1 MALLSYEFMRRAFLA
16 AIFISGIAPML
27 GVFLVLRRQS
37 LMADTL
43 SHVSLAGVA
52 LGFFLNLSPNVT
64 TLLIVILAAILLEY
78 LRSMFHSYSEISV
91 AILMSGG
98 LALALVL
105 MKLSGGNSSTS
116 IQSYLFGS
124 IVTITNS
131 QVWFLGILF
140 VVIFLSFL
148 RFRRPM
154 YILTFDEAT
163 AHVDGLPVRLMSMC
177 FNILTGVAIAIMIPI
192 AGALLVSAIMVLPAA
207 TSLRVGK
214 GFNQVI
220 YLSMFIGLVGMLS
233 GLTSSFY
240 LDTPPGA
247 TITLVYIAIF
257 LLANVVRILGKLFY
271 SIFILFNHSLN
282 HFSTNASA
290 LF

>member
-52 LGFFLNLSPNVT
+52 LGFFLQLNPSLT
-64 TLLIVILAAILLEY
+64 TLVIVILAAIVLEY
-78 LRSMFHSYSEISV
+78 LRTMFHSYSEVSI

-105 MKLSGGNSSTS
+105 MKLSGGNSAAS

-124 IVTITNS
+124 IVTITNE

-140 VVIFLSFL
+140 IVTFFAFL
-148 RFRRPM
+148 RFKRPM

-192 AGALLVSAIMVLPAA
+192 AGALLISAIMVLPAA
-207 TSLRVGK
+207 ISLRVGR
-214 GFNQVI
+214 GFTMVI
-220 YLSMFIGLVGMLS
+220 YLSMFIGLIGMLT

-247 TITLVYIAIF
+247 TITLVFIVFF
-257 LLANVVRILGKLFY
+257 LVVNIIK
-271 SIFILFNHSLN
+271 FIWIRLN
-282 HFSTNASA
+282 RQKQIRS
-290 LF
+290 

>member
-16 AIFISGIAPML
+16 AIFIAGIAPML
-27 GVFLVLRRQS
+27 GVFLVIRRQS

-52 LGFFLNLSPNVT
+52 LGFFLNLNPTLT
-64 TLLIVILAAILLEY
+64 TMLVVILAAIVLEY
-78 LRSMFHSYSEISV
+78 LRTMYRSYSEISI

-124 IVTITNS
+124 IVTITAD
-131 QVWFLGILF
+131 QVVFLGILF
-140 VVIFLSFL
+140 AITTVLFLLFKK
-148 RFRRPM
+148 PM
-154 YILTFDEAT
+154 YVLTFDEDT
-163 AHVDGLPVRLMSMC
+163 AHVDGLPVHWMSML
-177 FNILTGVAIAIMIPI
+177 FNVLTGVAIAVMIPI
-192 AGALLVSAIMVLPAA
+192 AGALLISAIMVLPAA
-207 TSLRVGK
+207 ISMRLGK
-214 GFNQVI
+214 SFNIVI
-220 YLSMFIGLVGMLS
+220 LISIVIGLFGMLS

-247 TITLVYIAIF
+247 TITLVFIGLF
-257 LLANVVRILGKLFY
+257 LLVNLFKRGLTT
-271 SIFILFNHSLN
+271 IQRKNREKN
-282 HFSTNASA
+282 QKK
-290 LF
+290 